1 MQVVSCQNPFRING
15 NHRNKSASRICQ
27 GAAIPSFG
35 PLDHVSSLGPLGA
48 HPGVL
53 HDPRVFINS
62 CHPSIRVWV
71 LLRLFCQEQFCRSSV
86 CETPTRE
93 INNSSTIWL
102 RSFLFL
108 LVFFV
113 AQIGISL
120 LGEVNL
126 VRDLVDNQ
134 RSCGA
139 KIAGF
144 DLLI

>member
-1 MQVVSCQNPFRING
+1 M
-15 NHRNKSASRICQ
+15 
-27 GAAIPSFG
+27 
-35 PLDHVSSLGPLGA
+35 LG
-48 HPGVL
+48 
-53 HDPRVFINS
+53 
-62 CHPSIRVWV
+62 
-71 LLRLFCQEQFCRSSV
+71 LFYQEQFHRSSV

-93 INNSSTIWL
+93 INHTFAIWL

-113 AQIGISL
+113 VQAGISL

-126 VRDLVDNQ
+126 VRDSVDNQ

-144 DLLI
+144 DLSI

>member
-1 MQVVSCQNPFRING
+1 MRP
-15 NHRNKSASRICQ
+15 
-27 GAAIPSFG
+27 
-35 PLDHVSSLGPLGA
+35 
-48 HPGVL
+48 
-53 HDPRVFINS
+53 
-62 CHPSIRVWV
+62 
-71 LLRLFCQEQFCRSSV
+71 
-86 CETPTRE
+86 PTRE
-93 INNSSTIWL
+93 INHSSAIWL
-102 RSFLFL
+102 LSFLFL

-113 AQIGISL
+113 AQAGISL

>member
-1 MQVVSCQNPFRING
+1 MT
-15 NHRNKSASRICQ
+15 
-27 GAAIPSFG
+27 PSFG
-35 PLDHVSSLGPLGA
+35 PLDCVSCLGPLGA
-48 HPGVL
+48 HPEVL

-62 CHPSIRVWV
+62 RHSSIRVWFCLDYSV
-71 LLRLFCQEQFCRSSV
+71 KNSFAVHWFVRLQL
-86 CETPTRE
+86 RE
-93 INNSSTIWL
+93 INHLSAIWL
-102 RSFLFL
+102 CSFLFL

-113 AQIGISL
+113 VQAGIRL

-134 RSCGA
+134 RSYGA

>member
-1 MQVVSCQNPFRING
+1 MP
-15 NHRNKSASRICQ
+15 
-27 GAAIPSFG
+27 P
-35 PLDHVSSLGPLGA
+35 PSLGFG
-48 HPGVL
+48 
-53 HDPRVFINS
+53 
-62 CHPSIRVWV
+62 V
-71 LLRLFCQEQFCRSSV
+71 LLRLFCQEQFRRSSV

-93 INNSSTIWL
+93 INHTSAIWL

-113 AQIGISL
+113 TQAEISL

-126 VRDLVDNQ
+126 VCDSVDNQ

-144 DLLI
+144 DLSI